1 MKKIDLIELTVS
13 IVIVMTILSISVGLI
28 YIVIFHLL
36 TVIKVILITII
47 SIITVK
53 LLLVLGI
60 KNKIAKFAMRNVILG
75 GFFSLSLIAFW
86 HFLKTLLHF

>member
-1 MKKIDLIELTVS
+1 MKKADIIELIVS
-13 IVIVMTILSISVGLI
+13 IVIVMTTLSISVGLI

-60 KNKIAKFAMRNVILG
+60 KK
-75 GFFSLSLIAFW
+75 
-86 HFLKTLLHF
+86 